1 MRETA
6 GLCSDEAGICGRAF
20 VEKYL
25 PSQLNHFSPEGLY
38 RDPGDPMTYDFT
50 TRLQAAVALAFGYR
64 GPASEALNENLCR
77 AGYATLL
84 YVSPDGYAPYGGRS
98 GGVNFQEAIIA
109 ALCELEA
116 RRHRDTDP
124 RLASAY
130 KRQAH
135 RSALSVR
142 RWLLEMDPFRH
153 LKNGFDPAANFG
165 RDAYGHYSVYSL
177 LAASFFGL
185 AALFADDSIPEA
197 PCPAEIGGYVFALPD
212 AFHKLFATGGNTH
225 VELDLRADAHYD
237 ATGLGRFTR
246 TGVPLELGPG
256 MPITATPAYLL
267 PADLVAAQPLA
278 IGPAWPSGEGW
289 QALAGLSDG
298 LQARHAV
305 DPVYLYKKEIAS
317 IGKPAIIANVN
328 TLRSILRLAAE
339 NQIKEGD
346 LIAITENA
354 ANEIIVLKD
363 LQMIESYLKEQPISL
378 TEKDKALIEKLDA
391 MSSTERWTFWQNEF
405 AKCVKCYACRQACPL
420 CYCTSC
426 TVENNQPQWVP
437 VASTKLGNLEWHV
450 MRTMHLAGRCT
461 TCGQC
466 ASACP
471 MDIPLHLLPIKL
483 SQGIK
488 EIYGTV
494 SGMSKDE
501 NCAMSTYKPEDKES
515 FIG

>member
-1 MRETA
+1 MEETIITSA
-6 GLCSDEAGICGRAF
+6 QAHKSATGASQNGLKTIATELLKKETVQLIIGYAEGSNGKVRPLFARKEDEAGKLIFDKRCTF
-20 VEKYL
+20 
-25 PSQLNHFSPEGLY
+25 N
-38 RDPGDPMTYDFT
+38 
-50 TRLQAAVALAFGYR
+50 LA
-64 GPASEALNENLCR
+64 
-77 AGYATLL
+77 
-84 YVSPDGYAPYGGRS
+84 
-98 GGVNFQEAIIA
+98 
-109 ALCELEA
+109 
-116 RRHRDTDP
+116 
-124 RLASAY
+124 
-130 KRQAH
+130 
-135 RSALSVR
+135 
-142 RWLLEMDPFRH
+142 
-153 LKNGFDPAANFG
+153 
-165 RDAYGHYSVYSL
+165 
-177 LAASFFGL
+177 
-185 AALFADDSIPEA
+185 
-197 PCPAEIGGYVFALPD
+197 
-212 AFHKLFATGGNTH
+212 
-225 VELDLRADAHYD
+225 
-237 ATGLGRFTR
+237 
-246 TGVPLELGPG
+246 
-256 MPITATPAYLL
+256 
-267 PADLVAAQPLA
+267 
-278 IGPAWPSGEGW
+278 
-289 QALAGLSDG
+289 
-298 LQARHAV
+298 
-305 DPVYLYKKEIAS
+305 VYLYKKEIAG

-328 TLRSILRLAAE
+328 TLRSILRLASE
-339 NQIKEGD
+339 NQIKDGD

-363 LQMIESYLKEQPISL
+363 LQMIESYLNEQPISL
-378 TEKDKALIEKLDA
+378 TEKDKALIEKLDT